1 MILKRKD
8 KDLFFLFLSLL
19 HNSSMNKNKKTKT
32 KEPRD
37 PGLTKVI
44 WGFRIIILSV
54 IALGVTLSG
63 SAWDG
68 IL

>member
-1 MILKRKD
+1 
-8 KDLFFLFLSLL
+8 
-19 HNSSMNKNKKTKT
+19 MNKNKKTKT

-44 WGFRIIILSV
+44 WGFRIIILLV
-54 IALGVTLSG
+54 IVLGMTLSG
-63 SAWDG
+63 LAWGG